1 MEIEIQF
8 TDRPIAEKI
17 LSPGQPGAVGAWL
30 EFRGVV
36 RGEENGRTIRA
47 LEYEAYPEMAGREIR
62 RLLQDISAR
71 HPCCAARVIHRVGVI
86 PVGETAIYVGIASPH
101 RGEAIALLAQFMDR
115 LKQDVP
121 IWKRR
126 ALPINSVGDDVRS
139 LNLSPKK
146 LETPHVVSYKSL
158 DEAMAEIRSHS
169 RPLPAVR
176 TPLAEAL
183 GRVLRETVCAPED
196 LPPVDRS
203 MRDGYAIRADDAS
216 KTFSVVDTIHAADWK
231 PRQLKTGEAV
241 RVATGSAL
249 PCGGLRVV
257 MQEHVERDGDKL
269 RVVRRENSTNVRLR
283 GEEVRQGQPLVSAGT
298 KLNAGALAI
307 LATVGNVNPL
317 VSPRLR
323 ILHLTTGDEIV
334 PPDQTPKPGQI
345 RDSNSILIRSLLQN
359 FPCDV
364 EQGHLPE
371 DFELAKSEIAN
382 RKSQIENA
390 DVLLVSGGASV
401 GEKDFTRVLLEQLG
415 FEIIF
420 SQVSVRPG
428 RPLIFGV
435 NGGAPVLRSSTATE
449 GGSVPASR
457 TRRAEALRRRLV
469 GSLAQPNKVRV
480 AFGLPGNPLAHFVCF
495 HFAVVTALAC
505 LTGGEPPNFLR
516 GQLAGKLDDK
526 PCPRETL
533 WPARWEWRVGQ
544 TFLSASSGDFPVACA
559 DNANTGQE
567 CPANQQTGMSA
578 LRPLPWASSGDITC
592 LAAAN
597 ALIRV
602 PANCAGLSNG
612 AKVDF
617 LPLAAMIGSGL

>member
-1 MEIEIQF
+1 MEIEIQL
-8 TDRPIAEKI
+8 TDRPIAENF

-36 RGEENGRTIRA
+36 RGEETGRTIRA

-62 RLLQDISAR
+62 RLLQEISAR
-71 HPCCAARVIHRVGVI
+71 HPCRAAKVIHRVGVI
-86 PVGETAIYVGIASPH
+86 PVGETAIYVGVASPH
-101 RGEAIALLAQFMDR
+101 RGEAIALLAEFMDR

-126 ALPINSVGDDVRS
+126 AIADGADSVGRVTPCAPVEVRLPTS
-139 LNLSPKK
+139 GGQRTARSTL
-146 LETPHVVSYKSL
+146 KSL
-158 DEAMAEIRSHS
+158 DEAMAEIRSRS

-183 GRVLRETVCAPED
+183 GRVLRETICAPED
-196 LPPVDRS
+196 LPPVARS
-203 MRDGYAIRADDAS
+203 TRDGYAIRADDAS

-231 PRQLKTGEAV
+231 PRQLKPGEAV
-241 RVATGSAL
+241 RVATGAAL

-269 RVVRRENSTNVRLR
+269 HVVRRENSTNVRLR

-323 ILHLTTGDEIV
+323 ILHFTTGDEIV
-334 PPDQTPKPGQI
+334 TPDQTPKPGQI

-371 DFELAKSEIAN
+371 NFEAAMSEIAAH
-382 RKSQIENA
+382 KQGIESA
-390 DVLLVSGGASV
+390 GVLLVSGGASV
-401 GEKDFTRVLLEQLG
+401 GEKDFTRALLEQLG
-415 FEIIF
+415 FEIVF
-420 SQVSVRPG
+420 SQINLRPG

-435 NGGAPVLRSSTATE
+435 NGS
-449 GGSVPASR
+449 
-457 TRRAEALRRRLV
+457 
-469 GSLAQPNKVRV
+469 RV
-480 AFGLPGNPLAHFVCF
+480 AFGLPGNPLSHFVCF
-495 HFAVVTALAC
+495 HFAVATALAG
-505 LTGGEPPNFLR
+505 LTGGELPEFLR
-516 GQLAGKLDDK
+516 GQLAEKLDDK

-533 WPARWEWRVGQ
+533 WPARLEWNDATPR
-544 TFLSASSGDFPVACA
+544 
-559 DNANTGQE
+559 
-567 CPANQQTGMSA
+567 
-578 LRPLPWASSGDITC
+578 LRPLAWASSGDITC

-597 ALIRV
+597 ALVRV
-602 PANCAGLSNG
+602 PANCASLDDG

-617 LPLAAMIGSGL
+617 LPVTVMIGGG

>member
-1 MEIEIQF
+1 MEIEIQL
-8 TDRPIAEKI
+8 TDQPIAEKF
-17 LSPGQPGAVGAWL
+17 LPPTQPGAVGAWL

-36 RGEENGRTIRA
+36 RGEENGQTIRA

-62 RLLQDISAR
+62 RLLQEISAR
-71 HPCCAARVIHRVGVI
+71 HPCRAAKVIHRVGVI
-86 PVGETAIYVGIASPH
+86 PVGETAIYVGVASPH
-101 RGEAIALLAQFMDR
+101 RGEAIALLAEFMDR

-126 ALPINSVGDDVRS
+126 ALPVEDESKKNHAPLAPS
-139 LNLSPKK
+139 LSPPSGERVAARPGEGIFASKT
-146 LETPHVVSYKSL
+146 LLISL

-169 RPLPAVR
+169 QPLPAVR
-176 TPLAEAL
+176 TPLAESF

-216 KTFSVVDTIHAADWK
+216 KTFAVVDTIYAADWK

-249 PCGGLRVV
+249 PCEGLRVV

-269 RVVRRENSTNVRLR
+269 HVVRRENSTNVRLR
-283 GEEVRQGQPLVSAGT
+283 GEEVRQGRPLVSAGT

-323 ILHLTTGDEIV
+323 ILHFTTGDEIV

-345 RDSNSILIRSLLQN
+345 RDSNSILIRGLLQN

-364 EQGHLPE
+364 EQGHLLE
-371 DFELAKSEIAN
+371 DFEVAKSEIAN

-401 GEKDFTRVLLEQLG
+401 GETDFTRALLEQLG
-415 FEIIF
+415 FEIVF

-435 NGGAPVLRSSTATE
+435 NGGASSLSRPAVIPVPHC
-449 GGSVPASR
+449 GI
-457 TRRAEALRRRLV
+457 
-469 GSLAQPNKVRV
+469 GSLAPPNKVRV

-495 HFAVVTALAC
+495 HFAVAMALAG
-505 LTGGEPPNFLR
+505 LTGGQPPEFLR
-516 GQLAGKLDDK
+516 GQLAEKLDDK

-544 TFLSASSGDFPVACA
+544 TFLSASSGDFPVAGA
-559 DNANTGQE
+559 DNASTGQE

-578 LRPLPWASSGDITC
+578 LHLLAWASSGDITC
-592 LAAAN
+592 LTAAN
-597 ALIRV
+597 ALVRV
-602 PANCAGLSNG
+602 PANQGSIEKFAG
-612 AKVDF
+612 VDF
-617 LPLAAMIGSGL
+617 LPVMSMIGGGL

>member
-1 MEIEIQF
+1 MEIEIQL
-8 TDRPIAEKI
+8 TDRPIAETI
-17 LSPGQPGAVGAWL
+17 LPPGQPGAVGAWL

-36 RGEENGRTIRA
+36 RGEENGQTIRA
-47 LEYEAYPEMAGREIR
+47 IEYEAYPEMAGREIR
-62 RLLQDISAR
+62 RLLQEISAR
-71 HPCCAARVIHRVGVI
+71 HPCRAAKVIHRVGVI
-86 PVGETAIYVGIASPH
+86 PVGETAIYVGVASPH
-101 RGEAIALLAQFMDR
+101 RGAAIALLAEFMDR

-121 IWKRR
+121 IWKRGAR
-126 ALPINSVGDDVRS
+126 NAGLRPGANWKIAENVPGRRPALQP
-139 LNLSPKK
+139 L
-146 LETPHVVSYKSL
+146 SL
-158 DEAMAEIRSHS
+158 DEARAEISSRS
-169 RPLPAVR
+169 RPLAAVR

-183 GRVLRETVCAPED
+183 GRVLRETICAPED

-203 MRDGYAIRADDAS
+203 TRDGYAIRADDAS
-216 KTFSVVDTIHAADWK
+216 KNFSVVDTIHAADWK
-231 PRQLKTGEAV
+231 PRQLKSGEAV
-241 RVATGSAL
+241 RVATGAAL

-257 MQEHVERDGDKL
+257 MQEHVKRDGDKL
-269 RVVRRENSTNVRLR
+269 HVVRRENSTNVRLR

-317 VSPRLR
+317 VSPRLS
-323 ILHLTTGDEIV
+323 IIHFTTGNEII
-334 PPDQTPKPGQI
+334 PPSQTPKPGQI

-371 DFELAKSEIAN
+371 NFEAAMLEIAA
-382 RKSQIENA
+382 RKPGIENA

-401 GEKDFTRVLLEQLG
+401 GEKDFTRALLEQLG
-415 FEIIF
+415 FEIVF
-420 SQVSVRPG
+420 SQINLRPG

-435 NGGAPVLRSSTATE
+435 NGL
-449 GGSVPASR
+449 
-457 TRRAEALRRRLV
+457 
-469 GSLAQPNKVRV
+469 RV
-480 AFGLPGNPLAHFVCF
+480 AFGLPGNPLSHFVCF
-495 HFAVVTALAC
+495 HFAVATALAG
-505 LTGGEPPNFLR
+505 LTGGEPPEFLR
-516 GQLAGKLDDK
+516 GQLAEKLDDK

-533 WPARWEWRVGQ
+533 WPARLEWRVGQ

-578 LRPLPWASSGDITC
+578 LHPLKWASSGDITC

-597 ALIRV
+597 ALVRV
-602 PANCAGLSNG
+602 PANCASLDDG

-617 LPLAAMIGSGL
+617 LPVMSMIGGG